1 MCQLLLHFTK
11 AWENQNMSCSKMI
24 NDLTLISF
32 DSHSLLFSV
41 PKFHPHTEKKP
52 SDSLEGK
59 STRIICN
66 WYLYK
71 TNILTQG
78 TEIPLSMF
86 IFITSCGVHNHWPV
100 SQFICQNHFTYTAT
114 CPSAISSNLYFRTL
128 TCSGT
133 LSPFVQRP
141 PTRCPSCSQTVEPQ
155 TVIGSWTDM
164 VVIPLSWST
173 RMPMLCTLNSTG
185 RFVYDRYQAF
195 VPYNISTVKP
205 RFKTTPKLR
214 PLHY

>member
-86 IFITSCGVHNHWPV
+86 IFITSCGVHNKWTCV
-100 SQFICQNHFTYTAT
+100 TTY
-114 CPSAISSNLYFRTL
+114 ISK
-128 TCSGT
+128 
-133 LSPFVQRP
+133 PFYLIIQQPARL
-141 PTRCPSCSQTVEPQ
+141 QYPQ
-155 TVIGSWTDM
+155 T
-164 VVIPLSWST
+164 
-173 RMPMLCTLNSTG
+173 C
-185 RFVYDRYQAF
+185 
-195 VPYNISTVKP
+195 ISGPWHVLGLYLP
-205 RFKTTPKLR
+205 SSRDHPPGVLPVLR
-214 PLHY
+214 PWNPRRL